1 MSPSEVRL
9 KADTT
14 SVEPKA
20 DTTPIETKVDTTAV
34 VAALDH
40 LARATDLTEDQVR
53 AIVSAATRLY
63 ANASAQAGR
72 ELPPLT
78 PDVSTT
84 DAITLACA
92 LLRSQDL
99 TPFDMAMW
107 FSKGARQD

>member
-1 MSPSEVRL
+1 MSPSEFE
-9 KADTT
+9 K
-14 SVEPKA
+14 
-20 DTTPIETKVDTTAV
+20 
-34 VAALDH
+34 
-40 LARATDLTEDQVR
+40 LARRTDLTEDEVR

-63 ANASAQAGR
+63 ANASTQAGR

-78 PDVSTT
+78 PDVTTT

>member
-1 MSPSEVRL
+1 MSRSEVRL

-14 SVEPKA
+14 
-20 DTTPIETKVDTTAV
+20 TTVSLLEQ
-34 VAALDH
+34 
-40 LARATDLTEDQVR
+40 LAERTDLAEDDVR
-53 AIVSAATRLY
+53 AIVSAATQIY
-63 ANASAQAGR
+63 ANACTRAGE

-78 PDVSTT
+78 EQVSTT

-107 FSKGARQD
+107 FSRGARHP

>member
-1 MSPSEVRL
+1 MSPSEGTEVRL

-14 SVEPKA
+14 SV
-20 DTTPIETKVDTTAV
+20 
-34 VAALDH
+34 VATLDH
-40 LARATDLTEDQVR
+40 LATATDVTEDEVR

-78 PDVSTT
+78 PDVATT

-99 TPFDMAMW
+99 TPFDMAIW
-107 FSKGARQD
+107 FSRGARHP

>member
-1 MSPSEVRL
+1 MSLSEFEQL
-9 KADTT
+9 AD
-14 SVEPKA
+14 
-20 DTTPIETKVDTTAV
+20 
-34 VAALDH
+34 
-40 LARATDLTEDQVR
+40 RTDLTEDEVR

-78 PDVSTT
+78 PDVATT

-107 FSKGARQD
+107 FSRGARHP